1 MKINKNLLLGAV
13 SMAGVCVTA
22 YFTHRSTLK
31 AEEIIK
37 NKKLNK
43 EDKKEVVKETYK
55 VYIPAIVSGGVTIF
69 CIASNMIINKQIQ
82 AGLIA
87 AGGLLAKNHQ
97 KVLDKI
103 KDVYGQEALDTIKN
117 DIAVENLGEKENI
130 VEENDAPEIRATGFF
145 TPTYLGKDD
154 SADKQLF
161 YDSFSDRWFR
171 ARLSEVISA
180 EYHLNRNFVL
190 SGCATLVNFYDFL
203 GLEVF
208 NVDAFLGWQVDD
220 DMYFIDFD
228 NEECTDEGG
237 NKYYYIS
244 ATVTPDV
251 INDEYIGIGI

>member
-1 MKINKNLLLGAV
+1 MKINKNLFLGVV
-13 SMAGVCVTA
+13 SIIGVGATA

-43 EDKKEVVKETYK
+43 EDKKEVIKETYK
-55 VYIPAIVSGGVTIF
+55 VYIPAIVAGGATVC
-69 CIASNMIINKQIQ
+69 CIAGNMIINKQIQ

-87 AGGLLAKNHQ
+87 AGGLIAKNHQ

-117 DIAVENLGEKENI
+117 DIAVEGLSEKESMAEDN
-130 VEENDAPEIRATGFF
+130 NAPEIHATGFF

-154 SADKQLF
+154 TAEKQLF
-161 YDSFSDRWFR
+161 YDSFGDRWFW

-180 EYHLNRNFVL
+180 EYHLNRNFVM
-190 SGCATLVNFYDFL
+190 SGCTTLNNFYDFL
-203 GLEVF
+203 GIE
-208 NVDAFLGWQVDD
+208 ATRQGAYTGWEIDD

-228 NEECTDEGG
+228 NDECEDEGG

-244 ATVTPDV
+244 ATVVPDV
-251 INDEYIGIGI
+251 ISDKYIGL

>member
-1 MKINKNLLLGAV
+1 MKINKNLFLGVA
-13 SMAGVCVTA
+13 SMIGVCATA

-43 EDKKEVVKETYK
+43 EDKKEIIKETYK
-55 VYIPAIVSGGVTIF
+55 VYIPAIVAGGATVC

-117 DIAVENLGEKENI
+117 DIAVESLSEKESMAEDN
-130 VEENDAPEIRATGFF
+130 NAPEIVVNEFPF
-145 TPTYLGKDD
+145 TYLGKDD
-154 SADKQLF
+154 SANKLLF
-161 YDSFSDRWFR
+161 YDSFSDRWFW
-171 ARLSEVISA
+171 ARLAEVISA
-180 EYHLNRNFVL
+180 EYHLNRKFAID
-190 SGCATLVNFYDFL
+190 GCATLSNFYEFL
-203 GLEVF
+203 GLEIYSS
-208 NVDAFLGWQVDD
+208 DSYRGWEIDD
-220 DMYFIDFD
+220 HRYVIDFD

-251 INDEYIGIGI
+251 IDDKHVGL